1 MTRPGLILAGVAIAA
16 LAGAGGYFVGTY
28 GLPGG
33 LRRDAAQ
40 PAMTANQSTTDTPK
54 AEKKLLYYRNPMG
67 LPDVSPAPK
76 KDWMGMDYI
85 PVYEGEDEGVDRGI
99 KLSPQ
104 KVQLLGVRTEEARS
118 RMLSRPIRATASF
131 QFDERRQVDVT
142 VKYEAW
148 IEKLLV
154 NATGEPVKAGQTMM
168 LVYSPAMVQ
177 AQEEYLLAARLRD
190 ETLPDDR
197 AARNDADRLVQ
208 GALARLRNLDLPRA
222 VQDRLV
228 RTGQVSR
235 QFAIA
240 APMQGIVTDKGVV
253 EGMRIMPGDRLY
265 RLVDDSQLW
274 LQAEVFEQDIGLI
287 KPGQPVEIAVNAY
300 PNRTFTGKVAFI
312 YPTVNRDTRT
322 ARVRIE
328 VPNPDGALKADMY
341 ASVLLNAQTITEEA
355 LAVPESAV
363 IDSGRRQIV
372 IVDIGMGRFDPRE
385 VKLGARGDGYVEVR
399 DGLEEGEAVV
409 VQANFLLDAEANLK
423 AALQSFAPPPA
434 TAGQSQGPEM
444 PK

>member
-1 MTRPGLILAGVAIAA
+1 MIRPQFILAGVAIAT
-16 LAGAGGYFVGTY
+16 LAGVGGYALGTH
-28 GLPGG
+28 GLP
-33 LRRDAAQ
+33 AAIRGKDTTMSAMTSSQ
-40 PAMTANQSTTDTPK
+40 PAGEAQK

-67 LPDVSPAPK
+67 LPDVSPTPK

-85 PVYEGEDEGVDRGI
+85 PVYEGEEEGPDRGI

-104 KVQLLGVRTEEARS
+104 KIQLLGVRTEDARS
-118 RMLSRPIRATASF
+118 RMLSRPVRATASF

-190 ETLPDDR
+190 EAPSDDR
-197 AARNDADRLVQ
+197 AVRNDAERLVQ
-208 GALARLRNLDLPRA
+208 GALARLRNLDLPKA

-228 RTGQVSR
+228 RIGQVSR

-240 APMQGIVTDKGVV
+240 APMQGLVMDKAVV
-253 EGMRIMPGDRLY
+253 EGMRIMPGERLY

-274 LQAEVFEQDIGLI
+274 LQAEVYEQDLGLI

-300 PNRTFTGKVAFI
+300 PNRKFAGKVAFI

-328 VPNPDGALKADMY
+328 VPNPDGALKAEMY
-341 ASVLLNAQTITEEA
+341 ASVLLNTQAVTEET
-355 LAVPESAV
+355 LAIPESAV

-385 VKLGARGDGYVEVR
+385 VRLGARGDGYVEVR
-399 DGLEEGEAVV
+399 DGLDEGEAVV

-423 AALQSFAPPPA
+423 AALQTFAPPPA
-434 TAGQSQGPEM
+434 GQSGQET

>member
-1 MTRPGLILAGVAIAA
+1 MSRIRFVLAGMAIAA
-16 LAGAGGYFVGTY
+16 LAGSVGYVVGT

-33 LRRDAAQ
+33 PRDKNAAPATTAGQ
-40 PAMTANQSTTDTPK
+40 PTAEAARP
-54 AEKKLLYYRNPMG
+54 ERKLLYYRNPMG
-67 LPDVSPAPK
+67 LPDVSPVPK

-85 PVYEGEDEGVDRGI
+85 PVYEGEEDAQDRGI

-104 KVQLLGVRTEEARS
+104 KIQLLGVRTEPARS
-118 RMLSRPIRATASF
+118 RMLSRPVRATASF

-148 IEKLLV
+148 IERLLV
-154 NATGEPVKAGQTMM
+154 NATGEPVKAGQPLM

-190 ETLPDDR
+190 ETPPDDK

-208 GALARLRNLDLPRA
+208 GALARLRNLDLPKT

-228 RTGQVSR
+228 RSGQVNR
-235 QFAIA
+235 QFSIA
-240 APMQGIVTDKGVV
+240 APIRGIVMDKAVV
-253 EGMRIMPGDRLY
+253 EGMRIMPGERLY

-274 LQAEVFEQDIGLI
+274 LQAEVFEQDLGLV

-300 PNRTFTGKVAFI
+300 PNRKFAGKVAFI

-328 VPNPDGALKADMY
+328 VANPDGALKADMY
-341 ASVLLNAQTITEEA
+341 ASVLLNAEAVMEET
-355 LAVPESAV
+355 LAIPDSAV

-385 VKLGARGDGYVEVR
+385 VRLGARGDGYVEVR
-399 DGLEEGEAVV
+399 DGLDEGEAVV

-423 AALQSFAPPPA
+423 AALQSFTSPPA
-434 TAGQSQGPEM
+434 DHQSHGQGA

>member
-1 MTRPGLILAGVAIAA
+1 MIRPQFILAGVAIAA
-16 LAGAGGYFVGTY
+16 LAGAGGYVLGTH
-28 GLPGG
+28 GLPGVFRG
-33 LRRDAAQ
+33 KDAAMS
-40 PAMTANQSTTDTPK
+40 AMTSTQPTGEAPK

-85 PVYEGEDEGVDRGI
+85 PVYEGEEEGLDRGI

-104 KVQLLGVRTEEARS
+104 KIQLLGVRTEEARS
-118 RMLSRPIRATASF
+118 RMLSQPVRATASF

-142 VKYEAW
+142 LKYEAW
-148 IEKLLV
+148 IEKLFV

-190 ETLPDDR
+190 EAPANDQ
-197 AARNDADRLVQ
+197 AVRNDADRLVQ
-208 GALARLRNLDLPRA
+208 GALSRLRNLDLPKA
-222 VQDRLV
+222 VQDRLL
-228 RTGQVSR
+228 RSGQVSR

-240 APMQGIVTDKGVV
+240 APMQGLVMDKAVV
-253 EGMRIMPGDRLY
+253 EGMRIMPGERLY

-274 LQAEVFEQDIGLI
+274 LQAEVFEQDLGLI

-300 PNRTFTGKVAFI
+300 PNRKFAGKVAFV
-312 YPTVNRDTRT
+312 YPTVNRETRT

-328 VPNPDGALKADMY
+328 VPNADGALKAEMY
-341 ASVLLNAQTITEEA
+341 ASVLLNTQAVTEET
-355 LAVPESAV
+355 LAIPDSAV

-385 VKLGARGDGYVEVR
+385 VRLGARGDGYVEVR
-399 DGLEEGEAVV
+399 DGLDEGEAVV

-423 AALQSFAPPPA
+423 AALQTFAPPPA
-434 TAGQSQGPEM
+434 GQSGQET